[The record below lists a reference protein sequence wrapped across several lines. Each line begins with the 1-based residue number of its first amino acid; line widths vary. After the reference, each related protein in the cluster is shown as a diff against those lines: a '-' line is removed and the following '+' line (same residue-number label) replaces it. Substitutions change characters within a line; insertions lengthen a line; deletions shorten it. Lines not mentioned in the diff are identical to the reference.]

1 MRKQAC
7 SLALSLVAA
16 GTLFFSPSVK
26 AAEIVKIHYVPGL
39 YAAPLFVAADKGF
52 FDQAGI
58 KVDMKPTTAV
68 TEVVPFLST
77 GQIDVAAGG
86 YGAGIFSAIS
96 DGINIRIVAPM
107 AITPEDRCPGGL
119 VVRENSGI
127 KSVKELKGKKVACA
141 GGLVGGS
148 GFQLIEILEGHG
160 LSGNDVIINNLR
172 FPDQVVA
179 LTQGAVDAAM
189 ASEPFMTKMK
199 QENIATLLECSAPG
213 TAVTGV
219 VYGLKFM
226 KERPQ
231 AAKNFMVAL
240 MKGFREIQGE
250 KFFTQEHL
258 EIFNKYTKVA
268 PEVVKQIAT
277 FDWDPNMDI
286 GTKTLLKQQATYMKY
301 GSLKYKTP
309 LKPEQFVDETYVK
322 HALSVL
328 GPYKKR

>member
-1 MRKQAC
+1 MRKQAFF
-7 SLALSLVAA
+7 LALSLVVAA
-16 GTLFFSPSVK
+16 ILFSLPSVK
-26 AAEIVKIHYVPGL
+26 AAELVKLHYVPGL
-39 YAAPLFVAADKGF
+39 YGAPLFIAADKGF

-86 YGAGIFSAIS
+86 YGAGIFSAIN

-107 AITPEDRCPGGL
+107 AITPKDRVPSGL
-119 VVRENSGI
+119 MVRKNSGI
-127 KSVKELKGKKVACA
+127 KSVEELKGKKVACA

-179 LTQGAVDAAM
+179 LSQGAVDAAM
-189 ASEPFMTKMK
+189 ASEPYVTKMK
-199 QENIATLLECSAPG
+199 QENIATLLEGSPPG

-219 VYGLKFM
+219 VYSLKFM

-231 AAKNFMVAL
+231 VAKNFMVAL
-240 MKGFREIQGE
+240 MKGFREIQGD
-250 KFFTQEHL
+250 KFFAQEHL
-258 EIFNKYTKVA
+258 EIFHKYTKVA
-268 PEVVKQIAT
+268 PEVVKQIIT

-328 GPYKKR
+328 GLYKER

>member
-1 MRKQAC
+1 MKKEI
-7 SLALSLVAA
+7 SSLVLGLVIA
-16 GTLFFSPSVK
+16 GILFFSPSVK
-26 AAEIVKIHYVPGL
+26 AAEIVKIRYVPGL
-39 YAAPLFVAADKGF
+39 YGAPLFVAADKGF

-58 KVDMKPTTAV
+58 KVDMNPTTAV

-77 GQIDVAAGG
+77 GQIDVAIGG
-86 YGAGIFSAIS
+86 YGAGIFSAVNE
-96 DGINIRIVAPM
+96 GINIRIVAPM
-107 AITPEDRCPGGL
+107 AITPKDRVPSGL
-119 VVRENSGI
+119 MVRKNSGI

-148 GFQLIEILEGHG
+148 GFQLIEILEAHG

-189 ASEPFMTKMK
+189 ASEPYVTKMK
-199 QENIATLLECSAPG
+199 QENIATLLEGSPPG

-231 AAKNFMVAL
+231 VAKNFMVAL

-250 KFFTQEHL
+250 NFFAPEHL
-258 EIFNKYTKVA
+258 EIFHKYTKVA
-268 PEVVKQIAT
+268 PDVVKQIT
-277 FDWDPNMDI
+277 KFDWDPDMDI

-322 HALSVL
+322 YALSVL
-328 GPYKKR
+328 GPYKKK